1 MSRTILVASGFVLVI
16 ALYATLSGL
25 SVSSGTEWYESLAQ
39 PPWQPPA
46 WVFGVIWPLN
56 FLALL
61 VAGVLMAR
69 ADPARAVPA
78 LIVFAVSV
86 GFALAW
92 SFLFYGPHALTASA
106 VALGLAAVLTW
117 VLFALAI
124 RLIGLPGLVLL
135 PYSIWV
141 SLATS
146 LAVWYAVN
154 LRS

>member
-1 MSRTILVASGFVLVI
+1 MSRTVLVSAGFVLVVV
-16 ALYATLSGL
+16 LYASLSGL
-25 SVSSGTEWYESLAQ
+25 SVSTGTDWYENLPQ
-39 PPWQPPA
+39 PGWQPPD

-56 FLALL
+56 FLALI
-61 VAGVLMAR
+61 VAGIVMAR
-69 ADPARAVPA
+69 ADPARASAA
-78 LIVFAVSV
+78 LVVLAVSV

-117 VLFALAI
+117 VLFVLAVRI
-124 RLIGLPGLVLL
+124 IGLAGLVLL

-146 LAVWYAVN
+146 LAVWYALN
-154 LRS
+154 LPR